1 MQIVVLLIAFG
12 FVMFFARRNAPTR
25 GCRWRADATGDRG
38 ALRKYNCVAC
48 GAEAFTSPKGP
59 PNDCRSKLKT
69 PNL

>member
-12 FVMFFARRNAPTR
+12 FVMFFERRNASTR

-38 ALRKYNCVAC
+38 ALRKYKCAAC
-48 GAEAFTSPKGP
+48 GEEAFTLTKGP
-59 PNDCRSKLKT
+59 PNDCRSKVKT